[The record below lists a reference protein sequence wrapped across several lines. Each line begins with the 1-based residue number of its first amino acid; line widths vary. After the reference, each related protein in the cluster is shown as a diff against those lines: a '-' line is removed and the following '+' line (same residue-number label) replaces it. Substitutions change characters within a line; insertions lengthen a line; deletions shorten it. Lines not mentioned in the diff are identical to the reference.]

1 MTEENDIDMTWDG
14 NKDLSVAISFI
25 KSPLWIEGEEN
36 FYTNCLLRE
45 LLQKCSGGKVI
56 EMLKSILSS
65 EERCALIKSEF
76 VIKTETQLE
85 ENNTEFT
92 SQMYLSQEDVKL
104 ETEYDVVFEWSP
116 FSVRSRMIEMENVP
130 FMAEKKRDKIDY
142 MWRDVQRRANF
153 YGFDAKVPAP
163 YPLKEFDLAN
173 KVAILGKDQGWI
185 KEYTILTYKKWF
197 LEHLEPGS
205 EPNLSSTLKEIGLD
219 SDSLIIQAQTN
230 EIEQKYLKNTEMA
243 KNKGIFGSPTFIVEN
258 EVFWGDDRCEDAIKW
273 LSK

>member
-1 MTEENDIDMTWDG
+1 M
-14 NKDLSVAISFI
+14 K
-25 KSPLWIEGEEN
+25 KIEFWYSIGST
-36 FYTNCLLRE
+36 YT
-45 LLQKCSGGKVI
+45 
-56 EMLKSILSS
+56 
-65 EERCALIKSEF
+65 
-76 VIKTETQLE
+76 
-85 ENNTEFT
+85 
-92 SQMYLSQEDVKL
+92 YLSTQRL
-104 ETEYDVVFEWSP
+104 TEIANKKKIEFEWCP

-173 KVAILGKDQGWI
+173 KVAILGKDHGWI

-205 EPNLSSTLKEIGLD
+205 EPNLSSTLREIGLD
-219 SDSLIIQAQTN
+219 PDKIINLAQAD
-230 EIEQKYLKNTEMA
+230 EIEQKYLKNTEIA
-243 KNKGIFGSPTFIVEN
+243 KNKGIFGSPSFTIEN

-273 LSK
+273 LLK

>member
-1 MTEENDIDMTWDG
+1 M
-14 NKDLSVAISFI
+14 K
-25 KSPLWIEGEEN
+25 KIEFWYSIGST
-36 FYTNCLLRE
+36 YT
-45 LLQKCSGGKVI
+45 
-56 EMLKSILSS
+56 
-65 EERCALIKSEF
+65 
-76 VIKTETQLE
+76 
-85 ENNTEFT
+85 
-92 SQMYLSQEDVKL
+92 YLSTQRLAQVEA
-104 ETEYDVVFEWSP
+104 ENDVVFEWSA

-205 EPNLSSTLKEIGLD
+205 DPNMSSTLKEIGLD
-219 SDSLIIQAQTN
+219 SDGVIKQAQTD

-243 KNKGIFGSPTFIVEN
+243 KNKGIFGSPSFIVEN

>member
-1 MTEENDIDMTWDG
+1 MKRIDFWYSIGST
-14 NKDLSVAISFI
+14 
-25 KSPLWIEGEEN
+25 
-36 FYTNCLLRE
+36 YT
-45 LLQKCSGGKVI
+45 
-56 EMLKSILSS
+56 
-65 EERCALIKSEF
+65 
-76 VIKTETQLE
+76 
-85 ENNTEFT
+85 
-92 SQMYLSQEDVKL
+92 YLSTQRLSEIERQNNVI
-104 ETEYDVVFEWSP
+104 FEWCP

-130 FMAEKKRDKIDY
+130 FMAEKKRDKIEY

-185 KEYTILTYKKWF
+185 KEYTVLTYKKWF
-197 LEHLEPGS
+197 LERLEPGS
-205 EPNLSSTLKEIGLD
+205 EPNLSSTLREIGLD
-219 SDSLIIQAQTN
+219 AENIIKLVQTD

-273 LSK
+273 LLK

>member
-1 MTEENDIDMTWDG
+1 M
-14 NKDLSVAISFI
+14 K
-25 KSPLWIEGEEN
+25 KIEFWYSIGST
-36 FYTNCLLRE
+36 YT
-45 LLQKCSGGKVI
+45 
-56 EMLKSILSS
+56 
-65 EERCALIKSEF
+65 
-76 VIKTETQLE
+76 
-85 ENNTEFT
+85 
-92 SQMYLSQEDVKL
+92 YLSTQRL
-104 ETEYDVVFEWSP
+104 TEIANKKKIEFEWCP

-142 MWRDVQRRANF
+142 MCRDVQRRANF
-153 YGFDAKVPAP
+153 YGFDAKVTAP

-205 EPNLSSTLKEIGLD
+205 EPNLSSTLREIGLD
-219 SDSLIIQAQTN
+219 PDKIINLAQAD

-243 KNKGIFGSPTFIVEN
+243 KNKGIFGSPSFIVEN

>member
-1 MTEENDIDMTWDG
+1 MR
-14 NKDLSVAISFI
+14 K
-25 KSPLWIEGEEN
+25 IEFWYSIGST
-36 FYTNCLLRE
+36 YT
-45 LLQKCSGGKVI
+45 
-56 EMLKSILSS
+56 
-65 EERCALIKSEF
+65 
-76 VIKTETQLE
+76 
-85 ENNTEFT
+85 
-92 SQMYLSQEDVKL
+92 YLSTQRL
-104 ETEYDVVFEWSP
+104 AQIETENEVIFEWSP

-153 YGFDAKVPAP
+153 YGFNAKVPAP

-205 EPNLSSTLKEIGLD
+205 EPNLSSTLKVIGLD
-219 SDSLIIQAQTN
+219 SDNVIKQAQTD